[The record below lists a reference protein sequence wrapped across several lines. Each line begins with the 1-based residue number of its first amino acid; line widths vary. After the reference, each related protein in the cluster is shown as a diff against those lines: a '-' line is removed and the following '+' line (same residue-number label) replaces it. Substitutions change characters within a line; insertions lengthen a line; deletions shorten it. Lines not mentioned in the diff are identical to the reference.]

1 MCAFFNC
8 YICIMKES
16 ATRKRIMQVA
26 SRLFY
31 KQGYNSTGINQII
44 EEAGI
49 ARGSLY
55 NHFPSKRDLL
65 TAYIQA
71 MDESSVAEWDEVIA
85 GIKDTRKK
93 ILAVY
98 DICIDRQIR
107 SDFGGCPFIKVGA
120 EIQCEDVDAF
130 QMINK
135 QKNADKSY
143 FEKLIKELY
152 LTNAEYAGK
161 ELLAATLFLLM
172 EGAMVTST
180 IAKDLEPLRNARK
193 IAESLL

>member
-1 MCAFFNC
+1 
-8 YICIMKES
+8 MKVS
-16 ATRKRIMQVA
+16 AARVRILDVA

-65 TAYIQA
+65 TAYIQTMEKNSA
-71 MDESSVAEWDEVIA
+71 VEWDRALEPIN
-85 GIKDTRKK
+85 DPRKK
-93 ILAVY
+93 VIAVY
-98 DICIDRQIR
+98 DICIDRQMR

-120 EIQCEDVDAF
+120 EIPCDDVSAF
-130 QMINK
+130 EMINK

-143 FEKLIKELY
+143 FLKLIKELY
-152 LTNAEYAGK
+152 PNDTGVIDNK
-161 ELLAATLFLLM
+161 MLATTLFLMM

-180 IAKDLEPLRNARK
+180 IAKDLQPLKNAKK
-193 IAESLL
+193 IAQALLK